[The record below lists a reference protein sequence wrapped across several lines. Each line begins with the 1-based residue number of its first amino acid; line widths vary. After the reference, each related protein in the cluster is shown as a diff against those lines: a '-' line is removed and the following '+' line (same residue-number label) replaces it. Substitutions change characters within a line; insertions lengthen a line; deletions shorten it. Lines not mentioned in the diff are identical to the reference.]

1 MKIVR
6 DVPATRTLT
15 SSQRRALDL
24 THQEWMVMYEAV
36 AQYVENQA
44 DFAALA
50 DDEAAEEETF
60 KANAALAIVER
71 FDAVFC
77 ELADLADMAIA
88 AQAGRR
94 GS

>member
-1 MKIVR
+1 MIGLL
-6 DVPATRTLT
+6 PATRTLT

-36 AQYVENQA
+36 VQYVENQA
-44 DFAALA
+44 DVE
-50 DDEAAEEETF
+50 DDSEEDMF
-60 KANAALAIVER
+60 KANAARTIVER

-77 ELADLADMAIA
+77 ELAELADMGIA
-88 AQAGRR
+88 AQAERE